1 APPRI
6 AAVTR
11 LPGRPPA
18 GSGPARAEVR
28 LAA

>member
-1 APPRI
+1 
-6 AAVTR
+6 VTR

>member
-1 APPRI
+1 RI